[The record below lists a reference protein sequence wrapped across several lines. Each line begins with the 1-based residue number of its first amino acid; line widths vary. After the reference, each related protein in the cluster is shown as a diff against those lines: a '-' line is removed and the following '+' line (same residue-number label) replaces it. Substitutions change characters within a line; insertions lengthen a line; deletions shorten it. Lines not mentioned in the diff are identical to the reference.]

1 MDDLVIARA
10 DGTPVYHLAVV
21 VDDLDAGITHVVRG
35 ADHYSNTPKQLL
47 ILEALGE
54 EAPIYA
60 HVPLL
65 HGPDGKK
72 LSKRHGAAS
81 VQELRDQG
89 YLPEAA
95 RNYLALLGWG
105 YDEKTEFMTTDE
117 LKERFTVERVS
128 KSPAVFDEQK
138 LRHMNGRYLRE
149 LDLDDLTA
157 RLEAL
162 TGRSG
167 LRDAAAISQEKMS
180 TLDEFW
186 PMSGFFFDGP
196 VDDPKAREKFLGDP
210 QARQGLTLAAQRLR
224 ELPAPWDTGGVEAA
238 LRGVL
243 EDSGLKAKQVFQ
255 PLRVAVAG
263 TTVSPG
269 IFETVAL
276 LGRDETLARVDA
288 ALNGGLNRPSTRADT
303 D

>member
-1 MDDLVIARA
+1 
-10 DGTPVYHLAVV
+10 
-21 VDDLDAGITHVVRG
+21 
-35 ADHYSNTPKQLL
+35 
-47 ILEALGE
+47 
-54 EAPIYA
+54 
-60 HVPLL
+60 
-65 HGPDGKK
+65 
-72 LSKRHGAAS
+72 
-81 VQELRDQG
+81 
-89 YLPEAA
+89 
-95 RNYLALLGWG
+95 
-105 YDEKTEFMTTDE
+105 
-117 LKERFTVERVS
+117 
-128 KSPAVFDEQK
+128 
-138 LRHMNGRYLRE
+138 MNGRYLRE

-196 VDDPKAREKFLGDP
+196 VDDPKSREKVLGDP
-210 QARQGLTLAAQRLR
+210 QAVRGLGLARERLAA
-224 ELPAPWDTGGVEAA
+224 LPAPWDVEGVESA

-243 EDSGLKAKQVFQ
+243 EETGLKARQVFQ
-255 PLRVAVAG
+255 PLRVAIAG

-276 LGRDETLARVDA
+276 LGRDETLARVDS
-288 ALNGGLNRPSTRADT
+288 ALNGGLGLNRPSAAADT